1 MAMIPDDSIDEP
13 VITDMNQV
21 EATLSSLCVEMDQRY
36 SLLKAHIPATLK
48 NTTTRSAR
56 KTQSGPKD
64 TKFLPY
70 IVVVVDEFGD
80 LIMVSGKMWRCPS
93 PVLHRRPVPWE
104 CM

>member
-1 MAMIPDDSIDEP
+1 MLIDPKQVEFSLYNKLKDHYMAMIPDDSIDEP

-56 KTQSGPKD
+56 ENSIRPKD
-64 TKFLPY
+64 TSFC
-70 IVVVVDEFGD
+70 
-80 LIMVSGKMWRCPS
+80 LI
-93 PVLHRRPVPWE
+93 
-104 CM
+104 